1 MIGLHCSRTQ
11 TEGFMNAHYWLNQVL
26 SPRTGWSLE
35 DFSDSFS
42 FKLTLWVSA
51 EAFLRSASPTQLL
64 RALARAHLTLL
75 CSQAQ
80 THGKWPVK
88 WYAPECINYY
98 KFSSKSDVWSFG
110 VLMWEAFSYGQKPYR
125 VSRVQLCVP
134 CLSLVALGKH
144 HSVLG
149 YCRKNLGTPWG
160 GSSASNSGQ
169 LAQP

>member
-1 MIGLHCSRTQ
+1 ML
-11 TEGFMNAHYWLNQVL
+11 
-26 SPRTGWSLE
+26 
-35 DFSDSFS
+35 
-42 FKLTLWVSA
+42 
-51 EAFLRSASPTQLL
+51 
-64 RALARAHLTLL
+64 ALACAHLTSL

-125 VSRVQLCVP
+125 VSRAQLCVS

-144 HSVLG
+144 HLVLG

-160 GSSASNSGQ
+160 CSSASNSGQ
-169 LAQP
+169 LVQP